1 MVLTFKLVLFLVGI
15 ILTAL
20 FKFIATGGGGEF
32 LDGGVSAFLGLGAAV
47 TVIPLVA
54 KMLATALASDFFGL
68 TALGGGL
75 RTDKVMESE
84 RCITLLSPGSG
95 ALP

>member
-1 MVLTFKLVLFLVGI
+1 M
-15 ILTAL
+15 
-20 FKFIATGGGGEF
+20 ATGGEGEES
-32 LDGGVSAFLGLGAAV
+32 LDGGVAVFLGLGAAV
-47 TVIPLVA
+47 TVMPLVA

-68 TALGGGL
+68 AALGGGL

-95 ALP
+95 AFP